1 MRKLLIPLIGLVLL
15 SALPILACQSLAAP
29 GAARSEAPT
38 SRPPDKPTV
47 AAPTSAPPPTS
58 VSKPDSAAPQGPA
71 EITGAFTVTN
81 DYVIATYIV
90 EHAVALVDMYG
101 FVIRDEEWELPVD
114 SQVLGFLKV
123 DVENLSGEYALD
135 LPAKPEGTFADVDND
150 GQSDPGVQIF
160 AVAYSPN
167 IAGGPFSEGD
177 DRSFGWPSY
186 LASVKT
192 DSENEDEVIGG
203 KLVVWAPDDQ
213 QSFPAGFGADGRL
226 FTADDPV
233 GPLPTGY
240 SIIDLDQSPFG
251 VSQEAE
257 PEIELYEPKD
267 FALKDFSNLSY
278 TEAFEELFTAISRDW
293 AFNGIEGK
301 EVDWPALH
309 DEIAPQVT
317 EAEKN
322 NDALEF
328 YRALH
333 NFTLAIPDGHVGLDG
348 GEIANADFQP
358 RVAGGYGFAIRELQ
372 GGRFGVVYVT
382 ANGPA
387 EEAGMQVGAEVTG
400 FNAEPIADAVASVEP
415 YAGPFSQEI
424 FERYQQA
431 RYLLRAPVGTEAS
444 VTFVNPN
451 GPPQTVTL
459 TAIEERDSFQFT
471 SIYRDFTSSD
481 LPVTFEVLDS
491 GVGYVNISSY
501 YDDLNLIIRLFERA
515 LKTFQAQGVATI
527 VIDLRFNG
535 GGNPLGLAGFLHD
548 QEIPLG
554 QTERYSEKTGQ
565 FEPVGV
571 REKVRPNVTQY
582 PFEKIA
588 VLVGPACFSACE
600 QEAYSFSQ
608 VPGAIVVGYYSSGGV
623 FADVGRGQVSLPE
636 GMSLQFSTDRK
647 VNPDGSLF
655 LEGTGA
661 VPTVRVPLTLEN
673 LLSTEDVVLLAAE
686 DALLG
691 VGPGDLQIEGGPVL
705 ASAASSTKALGAE
718 AQFLDELAAEKYDSS
733 ELSQAGKTY
742 TYTVSLDKDQ
752 RLFLINGW
760 CATTQAILSDNYT
773 HIALDFSVNGAPVD
787 LKQFAVFEGPNGD
800 QFCKF
805 YYALVFHWPR
815 GTTTIEVK
823 VTFDDKIND
832 GTADYPKGTHV
843 YKYVVTRP

>member
-1 MRKLLIPLIGLVLL
+1 
-15 SALPILACQSLAAP
+15 
-29 GAARSEAPT
+29 
-38 SRPPDKPTV
+38 
-47 AAPTSAPPPTS
+47 
-58 VSKPDSAAPQGPA
+58 
-71 EITGAFTVTN
+71 
-81 DYVIATYIV
+81 
-90 EHAVALVDMYG
+90 
-101 FVIRDEEWELPVD
+101 
-114 SQVLGFLKV
+114 
-123 DVENLSGEYALD
+123 
-135 LPAKPEGTFADVDND
+135 
-150 GQSDPGVQIF
+150 
-160 AVAYSPN
+160 
-167 IAGGPFSEGD
+167 
-177 DRSFGWPSY
+177 
-186 LASVKT
+186 
-192 DSENEDEVIGG
+192 
-203 KLVVWAPDDQ
+203 
-213 QSFPAGFGADGRL
+213 
-226 FTADDPV
+226 
-233 GPLPTGY
+233 
-240 SIIDLDQSPFG
+240 
-251 VSQEAE
+251 
-257 PEIELYEPKD
+257 
-267 FALKDFSNLSY
+267 
-278 TEAFEELFTAISRDW
+278 
-293 AFNGIEGK
+293 
-301 EVDWPALH
+301 
-309 DEIAPQVT
+309 
-317 EAEKN
+317 
-322 NDALEF
+322 
-328 YRALH
+328 
-333 NFTLAIPDGHVGLDG
+333 
-348 GEIANADFQP
+348 
-358 RVAGGYGFAIRELQ
+358 VAGGYGFAIRELQ
-372 GGRFGVVYVT
+372 GGKFGVIYVT

-387 EEAGMQVGAEVTG
+387 EEAGMQVGAEVTE

-424 FERYQQA
+424 FKRYQQA

-444 VTFVNPN
+444 VTFVNPD
-451 GPPQTVTL
+451 GQPQTVTL

-471 SIYRDFTSSD
+471 SVYRDFKSSD

-491 GVGYVNISSY
+491 GVGYINISSY

-608 VPGAIVVGYYSSGGV
+608 VPSAIVVGYYSSGGV

-673 LLSTEDVVLLAAE
+673 LLSTEDLVLLAAE

-705 ASAASSTKALGAE
+705 ASAASSTKALGAG
-718 AQFLDELAAEKYDSS
+718 AQFLEDLATEKYDST

-742 TYTVSLDKDQ
+742 TQTVNLDKDQ
-752 RLFLINGW
+752 RLFLMNGW
-760 CATTQAILSDNYT
+760 CATTQEILRDNYK
-773 HIALDFSVNGAPVD
+773 HITLEYSVNGTAVPLD
-787 LKQFAVFEGPNGD
+787 HFAVFDGPNGD